1 MKSARAII
9 CAALVAVIA
18 PPPVVRPAEWAAD
31 NIVVPDGP
39 YAGQKWDPTLAPYLI
54 EPLNFMSFEADGN
67 EGYVRKSVQ
76 TGFTMLALSAAGY
89 MAVNEPCNGMIVQP
103 TSGALHAFN
112 KDKLGRMIEQ
122 SPAVNRVI
130 KSQTSRSGD
139 ASTTTSKQYAGGSLG
154 LAIATSTADLRSKT
168 VKWMVKDECSDY
180 PRDLDGQG
188 SPHQMLEGRQEAFL
202 ASGEWKRLNIS
213 TPTIAGECEV
223 SAGFE
228 RSDQRYWHVPC
239 PGCGDKFHFVFDLT
253 LFKFEDTYPHKAH
266 YAAPCCGHI
275 IEGHEKQR
283 LIDQGEWIATAPGP
297 GKPKGWHAD
306 TLISPLVPW
315 DEVAARW
322 IKAKDDP
329 TAMKAF
335 TNLTLGHAYEVSGD
349 APDHERL
356 FERRDKNFRKGN
368 VPAGGVVLLGAADV
382 GGHGINYEIK
392 AYGPR
397 GQKFIV
403 EADFLEGDTSQHD
416 AGAFLKLAE
425 VYDRQFTFANGAQ
438 RQVEQFGID
447 SGYRT
452 HIVYSWCRSRVRA
465 KALKGK
471 DGWGL
476 QALGAASKVDIDLAG
491 KRIRKGASVH
501 LVGTWPLKAAHY
513 EGLRKR
519 PVSDGGLPG
528 GYTNF
533 CWDLDEEYFRQITGE
548 YLAEEVFRGRPRQ
561 VWKPVPG
568 KQNHWL
574 DCTIYNDAL
583 AHWLKLDRLDEA
595 GWAAIADEFGLS
607 VPAAISE
614 DGLLAPDVA
623 RAVERQIEP
632 PAPATQ
638 EPKLVT
644 RSRQPSGL
652 RRPSISR
659 T

>member
-1 MKSARAII
+1 MKSARVII
-9 CAALVAVIA
+9 CAALIGVIA
-18 PPPVVRPAEWAAD
+18 PPPVVTPAEWAAD
-31 NIVVPDGP
+31 HIIVPDGP

-54 EPLNFMSFEADGN
+54 EPLNFMSFEQDGN

-76 TGFTMLALSAAGY
+76 TGFTMLALSASGY
-89 MAVNEPCNGMIVQP
+89 MMANEPCNGMIVQP

-122 SPAVNRVI
+122 SPAVNRVV

-139 ASTTTSKQYAGGSLG
+139 ASTTTSKQYAGGSLA
-154 LAIATSTADLRSKT
+154 LAISTSTADLRSKT

-223 SAGFE
+223 TAGFE
-228 RSDQRYWHVPC
+228 RSDQRYWHMPC
-239 PGCGDKFHFVFDLT
+239 PGCGEKFYFTFDLS
-253 LFKFEDTYPHKAH
+253 LFQFEDTYPHKAR
-266 YAAPCCGHI
+266 YGTPCCGTV

-283 LIDQGEWIATAPGP
+283 LVDRGEWIATAPGA
-297 GKPKGWHAD
+297 GKPAGWHAD

-315 DEVAARW
+315 DEIAARW

-329 TAMKAF
+329 GQIKAF

-356 FERRDKNFRKGN
+356 FERRDRNFRAGT
-368 VPAGGVVLLGAADV
+368 VPSGGVVLIGAADV

-403 EADFLEGDTSQHD
+403 EADFLEGDTSDHS
-416 AGAFLKLAE
+416 AGAFEKLAA
-425 VYDRQFTFANGAQ
+425 VYERKFAFGNG
-438 RQVEQFGID
+438 VERSVEIFGID

-452 HIVYSWCRSRVRA
+452 HIVYSWCRFRPKA
-465 KALKGK
+465 YALKGA

-476 QALGAASKVDIDLAG
+476 PALGAASKVDLDLAG
-491 KRIRKGASVH
+491 QRIRKGASVH
-501 LVGTWPLKAAHY
+501 RVGTWPLKAAHY

-519 PVSDGGLPG
+519 PLEDGGLPI
-528 GYTNF
+528 GYTHF
-533 CWDLDEEYFRQITGE
+533 CWDLEEEYFRQITGE
-548 YLAEEVFRGRPRQ
+548 YLAAEIFRGRPRQ
-561 VWKPVPG
+561 IWKPVPG

-583 AHWLKLDRLDEA
+583 AHWLKLDRLDDD
-595 GWAAIADEFGLS
+595 GWAKVAVEFG
-607 VPAAISE
+607 VDAPAAVE
-614 DGLLAPDVA
+614 TEGLLAPPA
-623 RAVERQIEP
+623 ATAVERQIRVSSDDVQSEEVNDWH
-632 PAPATQ
+632 ANQRHLAN
-638 EPKLVT
+638 
-644 RSRQPSGL
+644 RD
-652 RRPSISR
+652 
-659 T
+659 